1 MRCNMQ
7 LIILRLGFVVLCAA
21 LGIAAW
27 WLNGFV
33 FERFEVVEGVN
44 LIYWPHGLRVVLTI
58 LFERYAAIGLSLG
71 AYAVASIIWPD
82 NWLMKC
88 FAPLISGCSAY
99 LAMRL
104 LLPKSADMSGR
115 LRGLTPSVLIAIGT
129 VSALL
134 NAGGHTLLRIF
145 SGIEGDHGQEFAAML
160 LGDLLGALALLYL
173 LKFLI
178 HQFGRK

>member
-1 MRCNMQ
+1 M
-7 LIILRLGFVVLCAA
+7 L
-21 LGIAAW
+21 
-27 WLNGFV
+27 
-33 FERFEVVEGVN
+33 
-44 LIYWPHGLRVVLTI
+44 
-58 LFERYAAIGLSLG
+58 
-71 AYAVASIIWPD
+71 
-82 NWLMKC
+82 
-88 FAPLISGCSAY
+88 
-99 LAMRL
+99 L